1 MISTSALCAQ
11 LEGTFEARYN
21 IAKTNFNRDPSE
33 ENRIK
38 FYEAQRTYD
47 TVYGILYEFEESNSA
62 TDNDYTSC

>member
-21 IAKTNFNRDPSE
+21 IAKNNFNRDPSE

-38 FYEAQRTYD
+38 FYEAQRAYD
-47 TVYGILYEFEESNSA
+47 TVYGILYEFGEANA
-62 TDNDYTSC
+62 TDHDNTSC